1 MKTIHLILAV
11 IACSLPLSSCGNR
24 KAKSAAAEE
33 YVIEK
38 DPVYNVPTEELLK
51 RFPIRY
57 QTPAITPQEK
67 GIQNRMLNGFGTWN
81 AGFDTWKAWGEV
93 LYSPESIYVVQGVR
107 LTLDEYQRSMDMALK
122 GTTMELGQF
131 ENMIISGD
139 WTAIRYTSRNIN
151 RQTGEGGDTAVMEFV
166 HFKDYGELG
175 MKVETGWG
183 GEKGRGY
190 PAFLPYQTKEEAE
203 AQTAYI
209 QGIVDATLPETSN
222 LEEKYPVTYP
232 TALSTP
238 LAKKIKAFILSE
250 YDAWNT
256 GGSEWSGWVDRSYTS
271 DVTYDWNGTVFNL
284 AGAKNLNAMVSA
296 EVSAKKVRIDNIIVS
311 EDWAGVHAWMSVH
324 RPDGSADAFDTMAFY
339 HFVEGGNG
347 TLKVDKC
354 WIKENIL

>member
-1 MKTIHLILAV
+1 MKPTHLILAV
-11 IACSLPLSSCGNR
+11 IACTLPLSSCGNR

-33 YVIEK
+33 YIIEK
-38 DPVYNVPTEELLK
+38 DPIDNVPTEELLK

-57 QTPAITPQEK
+57 QTPATTPQEK

-107 LTLDEYQRSMDMALK
+107 LTLEEYQRSMDMALK

-166 HFKDYGELG
+166 HFKDFGELG

-190 PAFLPYQTKEEAE
+190 PAFLPYQTKEESE

-209 QGIVDATLPETSN
+209 QEIIDATLPETSN
-222 LEEKYPVTYP
+222 LEKNTPSPILPHFPLPLQRRLKPSFFQNTTPGTRGPPHGP
-232 TALSTP
+232 TGWTGHIPQMLPMTGTEPFSTLP
-238 LAKKIKAFILSE
+238 AQR
-250 YDAWNT
+250 T
-256 GGSEWSGWVDRSYTS
+256 
-271 DVTYDWNGTVFNL
+271 
-284 AGAKNLNAMVSA
+284 
-296 EVSAKKVRIDNIIVS
+296 
-311 EDWAGVHAWMSVH
+311 
-324 RPDGSADAFDTMAFY
+324 
-339 HFVEGGNG
+339 
-347 TLKVDKC
+347 
-354 WIKENIL
+354 